1 MPILILLLLSILVL
15 LQSTPSYSFVHTSY
29 HSVRISPF
37 RGTLFTITSTM
48 SPRSN
53 DGYRHASMETT
64 CLLESQQQDIDEIE
78 PVEKPTVGKEILSLA
93 VPALGALM
101 IDPLMTLADTAFV
114 GRFSSTA
121 DALAGMGSS
130 AALLTFSFFTFNFF
144 CTATTPLV
152 GTRRSSGNEAGALEI
167 GGQALSLSLFVGS
180 IVTVVLLLLAQPL
193 LQIMGTDITGPEAN
207 RYAMDFLTVRA
218 FAAPAVLCISAS
230 TGVLRGY
237 LDTKTPIVILLAAN
251 IINLL
256 LDIVLIAGLDL
267 GPMGAAI
274 ATTTA
279 EWLSALLFLGVLAGK
294 LPSADG
300 QLGSNPPKGRELRS
314 VVPSLS
320 IPEWKEIQPLVV
332 ASSSVFL
339 RTAVLQITLSSAA
352 AMAARSEGGAASVA
366 AHQIAI
372 QLWLLC
378 SFVADALAAASQGL
392 VADGL
397 GRSDHPY
404 VRQVSNTVF
413 LYSLILGISLS
424 VALQI
429 GDSTR
434 FLLDFFTNDQA
445 TQACLSKI
453 LSLIILAQPL
463 NSMVFAADGILQGA
477 SEFTFQAKAM
487 VLSGTTAWISFL
499 ALQEVYGSSDTL
511 LHVWIGLI
519 ALQFTR
525 GLTSFVK
532 IVDKD
537 GPIRL
542 LDGSDS

>member
-1 MPILILLLLSILVL
+1 
-15 LQSTPSYSFVHTSY
+15 
-29 HSVRISPF
+29 
-37 RGTLFTITSTM
+37 M
-48 SPRSN
+48 SPRD
-53 DGYRHASMETT
+53 DGYRHASLETT
-64 CLLESQQQDIDEIE
+64 RLLASEEGYDEP
-78 PVEKPTVGKEILSLA
+78 PVQENSSVGNEILSLA
-93 VPALGALM
+93 IPALGALM

-114 GRFSSTA
+114 GRFSTTA

-130 AALLTFSFFTFNFF
+130 AALLTFSFYIFNFF

-152 GTRRSSGNEAGALEI
+152 GTRRSSGDEAGALQV
-167 GGQALSLSLFVGS
+167 GGQALSLSLFIGS
-180 IVTVVLLLLAQPL
+180 IVTIVLLLLAQPL
-193 LQIMGTDITGPEAN
+193 LQVMGTDITGVQAN
-207 RYAMDFLTVRA
+207 KYAMDFLTVRA

-237 LDTKTPIVILLAAN
+237 LDTKTPIFILAFAN

-256 LDIVLIAGLDL
+256 LDIVLIAGMDM

-300 QLGSNPPKGRELRS
+300 QLGSNPPKGREVLS
-314 VVPSLS
+314 VMPPASV
-320 IPEWKEIQPLVV
+320 PEWKEIQPLVV
-332 ASSSVFL
+332 ASSSIFL
-339 RTAVLQITLSSAA
+339 RTAVLQITLSSAT

-392 VADGL
+392 VADGI
-397 GRSDHPY
+397 GRDNANY

-413 LYSLILGISLS
+413 CYSLVLGLALS
-424 VALQI
+424 VGLQI

-434 FLLDFFTNDQA
+434 FLLDFFTSDGA
-445 TQACLSKI
+445 TQAYLSRI
-453 LSLIILAQPL
+453 LALIILAQPL
-463 NSMVFAADGILQGA
+463 NSLVFAADGVLQGA

-487 VLSGTTAWISFL
+487 VLSGASAWVSFL
-499 ALQEVYGSSDTL
+499 VLQEVYGFTDTL
-511 LHVWIGLI
+511 LHVWIALI
-519 ALQFTR
+519 VLQFMR

-532 IVDKD
+532 IVDPN
-537 GPIRL
+537 GPIKL
-542 LDGSDS
+542 LEGVNEGE